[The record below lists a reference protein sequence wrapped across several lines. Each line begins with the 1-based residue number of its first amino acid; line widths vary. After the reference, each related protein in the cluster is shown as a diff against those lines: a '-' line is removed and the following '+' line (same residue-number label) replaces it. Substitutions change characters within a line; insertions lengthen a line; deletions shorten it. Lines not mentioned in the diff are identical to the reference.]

1 MTVPLVLIRWVDSR
15 RPVGDWV
22 RLSELPEFAPVA
34 CASVGW
40 LVHDGEDCKVL
51 CPNMGDLDQTDV
63 QGSGLIQI
71 PTRCVVAVAPLNDP
85 VLRGL
90 SVRADPV
97 AGSEQTPPG
106 SVSAA

>member
-22 RLSELPEFAPVA
+22 RLSELPEFTPVA

-51 CPNMGDLDQTDV
+51 CPNMGDLDDTDV
-63 QGSGLIQI
+63 QGSGIIQI
-71 PTRCVVAVAPLNDP
+71 PTRCVVEVVSLNDP
-85 VLRGL
+85 VLREPSERG
-90 SVRADPV
+90 DP
-97 AGSEQTPPG
+97 
-106 SVSAA
+106 AAA